1 MILVRRGYCLASSG
15 SCASPTAR
23 YCFAV
28 TKTSVRARAAKSTDG
43 APADRPERPRFGV
56 RYGDSRRRESGAIVQ
71 RRLGLLLRS
80 SRPISTRPFSPP
92 LASASSPRLPCVT
105 GLRYGA
111 AMDEMA
117 NRAPRRARW
126 GPSVSSTAILV
137 ALLVRLGPPSAL
149 AAAPQERVRQT
160 LDAVSAVL
168 NDPELQGS
176 AKERDRRE
184 RVGKVMR
191 DSFDFRAIGA
201 GVARISLSYDE
212 LTKRIR
218 TKLAEEQ

>member
-1 MILVRRGYCLASSG
+1 M
-15 SCASPTAR
+15 
-23 YCFAV
+23 
-28 TKTSVRARAAKSTDG
+28 
-43 APADRPERPRFGV
+43 

-80 SRPISTRPFSPP
+80 SRRPISTRPFSPP
-92 LASASSPRLPCVT
+92 LAWASSPWLPCVS

-111 AMDEMA
+111 AMDEIA

-168 NDPELQGS
+168 NDPQLQG
-176 AKERDRRE
+176 
-184 RVGKVMR
+184 
-191 DSFDFRAIGA
+191 
-201 GVARISLSYDE
+201 
-212 LTKRIR
+212 
-218 TKLAEEQ
+218 